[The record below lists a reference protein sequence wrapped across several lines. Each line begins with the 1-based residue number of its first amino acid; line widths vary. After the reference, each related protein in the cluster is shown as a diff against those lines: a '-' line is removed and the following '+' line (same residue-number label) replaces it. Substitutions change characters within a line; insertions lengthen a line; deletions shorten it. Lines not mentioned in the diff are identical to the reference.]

1 VNPQEFKKKKGRER
15 RTEQKHKT
23 KPVCCDEPE
32 AGKKIRKKKHSLQ
45 RKNTDRVDC
54 LETPQKPRFFGGF
67 HSSDQCVRRYQDGA
81 ETEALPL
88 TEP

>member
-32 AGKKIRKKKHSLQ
+32 AGKKIRKKK
-45 RKNTDRVDC
+45 T
-54 LETPQKPRFFGGF
+54 
-67 HSSDQCVRRYQDGA
+67 
-81 ETEALPL
+81 
-88 TEP
+88 